1 MKSFNEY
8 LTESKKTY
16 KFKIKAAGELPEGFE
31 DKMERALNKYE
42 VVKFSKGSTTP
53 IDKTPL
59 DFPQIQNCEVT
70 HFEAEVSYPV
80 TSHILQEYLS
90 CETDCARSHLRV
102 SGENDPLDELQK
114 DEHEKPYETMLTKE
128 DMGGE
133 SAQQSVG
140 QNRVMDLLKE
150 LDKVKKESEVD
161 HTKGI
166 PTEK

>member
-90 CETDCARSHLRV
+90 CETDCAKGHLRV
-102 SGENDPLDELQK
+102 SGENDPIDELQK
-114 DEHEKPYETMLTKE
+114 DEPEKPYETMLTKE

-133 SAQQSVG
+133 SAQESVG
-140 QNRVMDLLKE
+140 QNRVMDLLRE
-150 LDKVKKESEVD
+150 LDKVKKEKELD
-161 HTKGI
+161 PTKGI
-166 PTEK
+166 ASEK